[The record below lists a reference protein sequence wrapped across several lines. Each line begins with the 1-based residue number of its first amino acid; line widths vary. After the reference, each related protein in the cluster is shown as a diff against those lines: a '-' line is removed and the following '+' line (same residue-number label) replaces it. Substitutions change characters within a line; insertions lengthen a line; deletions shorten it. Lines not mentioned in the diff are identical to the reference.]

1 MGENSTNRSRIGV
14 FGGTFDPP
22 HMAHT
27 RIAQFLLDFGRL
39 ERVLWV
45 PAATP
50 PHKSDCGITPA
61 NIRLRMVSAAIK
73 GMTGQE
79 VSDIEI
85 LRGGHSYTV
94 DTLRALKQIYPEKDL
109 LLIMG
114 SDQFRSLHEWREVES
129 LVGLAEICVLQR
141 RGDINIDEC
150 LSSSVDV
157 DWMLAPLGQV
167 DVSSSEIRKKIQQ
180 DLPYR
185 HLVSESVGEIIEE
198 EGLYQT

>member
-141 RGDINIDEC
+141 RGDIDIDEC
-150 LSSSVDV
+150 LSSSVDG

>member
-50 PHKSDCGITPA
+50 PHKSDCGIPPA

-141 RGDINIDEC
+141 RGDIDIDEC

>member
-39 ERVLWV
+39 ESVLWV

-141 RGDINIDEC
+141 RGDIDIDEC

>member
-1 MGENSTNRSRIGV
+1 MGESSTNRSRIGV

-22 HMAHT
+22 HVAHVQ
-27 RIAQFLLDFGRL
+27 IAQFLLDFGRL
-39 ERVLWV
+39 ESVLWI

-50 PHKSDCGITPA
+50 PHKSDYGITPA

-73 GMTGQE
+73 GITGQE

-85 LRGGHSYTV
+85 LRGGYSYTV
-94 DTLRALKQIYPEKDL
+94 ETLRALKQIYPEKDL

-114 SDQFRSLHEWREVES
+114 SDQFLSLYKWREVES
-129 LVGLAEICVLQR
+129 LTGLAEICVLPR
-141 RGDINIDEC
+141 RGDTD
-150 LSSSVDV
+150 LSERLPSKVCV
-157 DWMLAPLGQV
+157 DWMLAPFGEV
-167 DVSSSEIRKKIQQ
+167 DVSSSEIRKNIQQ

-185 HLVSESVGEIIEE
+185 HLVSRSVREIIVE